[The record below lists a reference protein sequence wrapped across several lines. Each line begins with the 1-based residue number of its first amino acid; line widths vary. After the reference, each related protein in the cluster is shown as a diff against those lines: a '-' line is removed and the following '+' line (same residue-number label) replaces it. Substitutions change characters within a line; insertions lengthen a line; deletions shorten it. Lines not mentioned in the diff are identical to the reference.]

1 MSSSV
6 SQGTREGCT
15 RCSRTPRCTTFVCV
29 AALLACIAARLYH
42 QCRYRITPGLPPG
55 PGSRRRNSL
64 MSRAATTRARTRGE
78 RSSSFLDATV
88 LPSRDRLLAEGT
100 TGVRLLSEDSLA
112 SSIFEGDPLLF
123 IPRAIL
129 KTILR
134 SSFHSQRKYSPV
146 YGGKFSRRFEIFQK
160 NLKLSK

>member
-1 MSSSV
+1 M
-6 SQGTREGCT
+6 
-15 RCSRTPRCTTFVCV
+15 
-29 AALLACIAARLYH
+29 
-42 QCRYRITPGLPPG
+42 
-55 PGSRRRNSL
+55 
-64 MSRAATTRARTRGE
+64 
-78 RSSSFLDATV
+78 
-88 LPSRDRLLAEGT
+88 
-100 TGVRLLSEDSLA
+100 GVRLLSEDSLA